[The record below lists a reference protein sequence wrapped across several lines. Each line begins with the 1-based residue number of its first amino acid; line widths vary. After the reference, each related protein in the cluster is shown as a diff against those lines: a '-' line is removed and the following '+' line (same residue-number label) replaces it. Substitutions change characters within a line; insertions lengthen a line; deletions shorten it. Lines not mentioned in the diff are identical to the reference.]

1 MLTKTATYPNPSPA
15 TSSVPGAMADQE
27 DQVLRYSPLVKT
39 MAIRLQARLPDEI
52 SSDDL
57 FTAGILGLMDA
68 VGKYDASRGIPF
80 TVYARTRIRGAML
93 DEIRALDW
101 VPRGVRQKA
110 RRLEKVARTLECKL
124 GRYPSDDEIAEAL
137 ELSIEAYQDLL
148 CEVRAISFVPEEVLM
163 GTTDSGECDPQDE
176 HPDTPFQT
184 TYRQEIQA
192 HLAAA
197 ITSLPRREQQV
208 LGLYYQ
214 EELTMKEIG
223 AVLGCTES
231 RVCQIHS
238 KIMLKLKS
246 KLAQKLTRED
256 LPGYLAP
263 ATKTP
268 LGANG
273 KRPVRTAAVALCEM
287 ESV

>member
-1 MLTKTATYPNPSPA
+1 MYSKTAIYPNPSPA
-15 TSSVPGAMADQE
+15 TSSVPGAMADQH

-39 MAIRLQARLPDEI
+39 MAIRLQARLPDEVC
-52 SSDDL
+52 SDDL

-80 TVYARTRIRGAML
+80 AVYARTRIRGAML

-110 RRLEKVARTLECKL
+110 RRLEKVVRMLECKL
-124 GRYPSDDEIAEAL
+124 GRYPSDDEIAAAL
-137 ELSIEAYQDLL
+137 ELTMDAYQDLL

-197 ITSLPRREQQV
+197 IASLGQREQQV

-214 EELTMKEIG
+214 EDLTMKEIG

-256 LPGYLAP
+256 LPGYLMKE
-263 ATKTP
+263 TKTAP
-268 LGANG
+268 GANG
-273 KRPVRTAAVALCEM
+273 KRPVRATALCEM
-287 ESV
+287 ESL

>member
-1 MLTKTATYPNPSPA
+1 MYSKTATYSNSSPA
-15 TSSVPGAMADQE
+15 TASVPGAMADQE

-68 VGKYDASRGIPF
+68 VGKYDGSRGIPF
-80 TVYARTRIRGAML
+80 AAYARTRIRGAML

-110 RRLEKVARTLECKL
+110 RRLEKMVRTLECKL
-124 GRYPSDDEIAEAL
+124 GRYPNDDEIAAAL
-137 ELSIEAYQDLL
+137 DLTIDAYQDLL

-197 ITSLPRREQQV
+197 IVSLGQREQQV

-256 LPGYLAP
+256 LPGYLALE
-263 ATKTP
+263 TKTVH
-268 LGANG
+268 GANG
-273 KRPVRTAAVALCEM
+273 KRPARAAALCEM
-287 ESV
+287 ESL